1 MKWGDPFTFKDD
13 HTGLVTPGHGVSQ
26 GLCQES
32 QPPISVTLC
41 AWVCV
46 NGRMLMYVYT
56 WMPELTS
63 ELFLYHSLP

>member
-13 HTGLVTPGHGVSQ
+13 HTGLVTPGRGVSQ

-32 QPPISVTLC
+32 QPPISGTLC
-41 AWVCV
+41 ARVRV
-46 NGRMLMYVYT
+46 SGRMFMYVYM

-63 ELFLYHSLP
+63 EIFLYHSLP